1 MLGDNDVVSLIVT
14 DAPFWWDMLI
24 VGEAV
29 YEQGQGIYRN
39 SPRFLLNFSAN
50 WKLLWNIKSNLKK
63 GETLAKPQNP
73 LLQCIQIP
81 LPLYF
86 LNVSA
91 YS

>member
-39 SPRFLLNFSAN
+39 SPHFLLNFSAN
-50 WKLLWNIKSNLKK
+50 
-63 GETLAKPQNP
+63 
-73 LLQCIQIP
+73 
-81 LPLYF
+81 
-86 LNVSA
+86 
-91 YS
+91 